1 MFATNTPADLLYS
14 SFEEIVDAFRELI
27 ADFSPAER
35 EAMSS
40 GTATRVY
47 RI

>member
-1 MFATNTPADLLYS
+1 MVATNTPADLLYS
-14 SFEEIVDAFRELI
+14 SFEEIVDALRQLL

-35 EAMSS
+35 EAMLS
-40 GTATRVY
+40 GTATRIY